1 MPTTTIQE
9 TTING
14 VTVRLAKITGLQRI
28 YWTIDA
34 LNKEMFSCRQL
45 KTVTIRDEDKAYNVI
60 ASLVAQLN
68 NNVDFWD
75 LEFTA

>member
-1 MPTTTIQE
+1 MPTITMQE

-45 KTVTIRDEDKAYNVI
+45 KTVTIRDENEAYKVI

-68 NNVDFWD
+68 NNAGFWE
-75 LEFTA
+75 LKFIA

>member
-1 MPTTTIQE
+1 MPTITMQE

-34 LNKEMFSCRQL
+34 LNKEMFSCRRL
-45 KTVTIRDEDKAYNVI
+45 MTVTIRDENKAYNVI

-68 NNVDFWD
+68 SNVGFWE
-75 LEFTA
+75 LKFTA